1 MMRARCSAGS
11 DGSSAPVSFVQGYRH
26 SNAVTH
32 WQGRLSSQKC
42 FSDEIYGL
50 TAQSQAFSMSHI
62 HPAAIRGHQQFIF
75 LMTSRLRLKSSPYN
89 QCCDSGTVT
98 QVWADAGSHSS
109 TSRSSDCIPNFLT
122 GGERIWHTSEA
133 SHRTHQEQPCMG
145 RLIVH
150 SLESTW
156 WFILNPSEQPQ
167 VKTGHRRNSS
177 QEAL

>member
-1 MMRARCSAGS
+1 MQQAGTFLHSDLGQLLHQPQCFLEEKKLLKCLMWMMRARCSAGS

-50 TAQSQAFSMSHI
+50 TAQSQALSMSHI

-98 QVWADAGSHSS
+98 QV
-109 TSRSSDCIPNFLT
+109 
-122 GGERIWHTSEA
+122 
-133 SHRTHQEQPCMG
+133 
-145 RLIVH
+145 
-150 SLESTW
+150 
-156 WFILNPSEQPQ
+156 
-167 VKTGHRRNSS
+167 
-177 QEAL
+177 